1 MKKYCCLI
9 RNSFP
14 SLVLSAGYNNL
25 EIEDAIASA
34 SEEREYS
41 PRSNNFILNP
51 VFAFASHK
59 RNVLTVSVSYP
70 EINKSYGSA

>member
-41 PRSNNFILNP
+41 PR
-51 VFAFASHK
+51 
-59 RNVLTVSVSYP
+59 
-70 EINKSYGSA
+70 

>member
-9 RNSFP
+9 RNSLP
-14 SLVLSAGYNNL
+14 SFVTSAGYNNL

-34 SEEREYS
+34 SDDFEYS
-41 PRSNNFILNP
+41 PRSNSFILKP

-59 RNVLTVSVSYP
+59 RSVFTAEAS
-70 EINKSYGSA
+70 